1 MKRHLLHRLFVCA
14 FVFAPI
20 SLAQTNTSVVE
31 GRVTDPSGAVISGC
45 SVVLAGLNTGSELTT
60 RTNETGTFV
69 FPVVPVGSYT
79 LKAIKEGFKTYALSD
94 FRVTVGQRVTQDIK
108 MELGTMAQSVNV
120 EVADSAPLLE
130 PSSNEL
136 GTLIESVNVQQL
148 PLNGRN

>member
-45 SVVLAGLNTGSELTT
+45 SVVLAGLNTGL
-60 RTNETGTFV
+60 RADHAHNETGTFV

-120 EVADSAPLLE
+120 EVPIPRPCWNPARMS
-130 PSSNEL
+130 
-136 GTLIESVNVQQL
+136 
-148 PLNGRN
+148 